1 MGGDRSSSVVAHYSH
16 GALLAAILRGLAAR
30 GKATDRIDSDELAAG
45 DEFHIG
51 GREAT
56 SALFDQL
63 DWRPGVQVLD
73 LGCGIGDQ
81 PGIWRVTVVPASPV
95 LTCPRSSSRSLAS

>member
-1 MGGDRSSSVVAHYSH
+1 
-16 GALLAAILRGLAAR
+16 LAAILQGLAAA
-30 GKATDRIDSDELAAG
+30 GKPTDRIDSDDLTAG

-63 DWRPGVQVLD
+63 GWQSGMQVLD
-73 LGCGIGDQ
+73 LGCGIGTGPVSGAASGCLRHWRRPD
-81 PGIWRVTVVPASPV
+81 PGIHRSCPRASPQV
-95 LTCPRSSSRSLAS
+95 RAS